1 MQAYLDCRRHKRNS
15 ASAAAFEQHVE
26 RNLVALHTNMQYRTL
41 MLDHARAVQFA
52 AQAHGIVFPLGVI

>member
-1 MQAYLDCRRHKRNS
+1 MAEADPLPR
-15 ASAAAFEQHVE
+15 AGETVGW
-26 RNLVALHTNMQYRTL
+26 LVVYGDGMQYRAL